1 MFLKLVEATLTR
13 DSLLLFF
20 LNSAIYQLD
29 PILLKK
35 KSKTGEK
42 ERPEQRALRERERE
56 RERLPRVWSKA
67 REINRKRADSRRKEE
82 KERGNLFVFFGYLK
96 TG

>member
-13 DSLLLFF
+13 HSLLLFS

-56 RERLPRVWSKA
+56 RLPRVWSKA
-67 REINRKRADSRRKEE
+67 RKINRKRADSRRKEE